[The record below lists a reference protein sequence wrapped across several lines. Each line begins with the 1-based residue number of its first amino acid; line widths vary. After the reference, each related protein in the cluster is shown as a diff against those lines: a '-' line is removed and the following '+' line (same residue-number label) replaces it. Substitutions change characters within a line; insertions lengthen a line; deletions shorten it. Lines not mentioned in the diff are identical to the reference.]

1 MQLSKAA
8 ATVKKQTTI
17 CTAVWIISAGMGQ
30 YMSDA
35 LSRQNPFPTVCHPG
49 APGKQCRSQVLA
61 TVCLSS
67 GSGARRRKTRASPL
81 LQL

>member
-49 APGKQCRSQVLA
+49 AGEAVPLP
-61 TVCLSS
+61 SS
-67 GSGARRRKTRASPL
+67 CHSLPFVRQWRTTAKNSG
-81 LQL
+81 